1 LIRTARCYSHRAVL
15 FHAVDYFRT
24 MSHLWRAKQYAAYVS
39 KAKNRHGIHSPFVY
53 QLLDEVVYD
62 KTNYPEYATVESI
75 REELLKRTD
84 EIEITDLGAG
94 STVNPSNRRKVADIA
109 KNSAK
114 GGKWGELL
122 FRLARHFQ
130 PEAMIELGTSLG
142 IGSLYQSL
150 GNPKGNLTTFE
161 GCPNTAAIAREQFAK
176 ANVSPTIIEGNFDE
190 TLQPYLD
197 SIDKLDWA
205 FIDGNHQKEPTI
217 RYFQQCLEKCHND
230 SVLLFDDIYWS
241 KGMAEAWK
249 NIKADER
256 VTVTLDLFQV
266 GIVFLRKQQP
276 KQDFIIRY

>member
-1 LIRTARCYSHRAVL
+1 
-15 FHAVDYFRT
+15 
-24 MSHLWRAKQYAAYVS
+24 MSHLWRVKQYTKYIS

-53 QLLDEVVYD
+53 QLLDEVIYD
-62 KTNYPEYATVESI
+62 KTNYPEYEQVEST
-75 REELLKRTD
+75 RHGLLNRKD

-94 STVNPSNRRKVADIA
+94 STINTSNRRKVADIA

-122 FRLARHFQ
+122 FRLAKHFQ
-130 PEAMIELGTSLG
+130 PETMVELGTSLG
-142 IGSLYQSL
+142 IGALYQSL
-150 GNPKGNLTTFE
+150 GNSGGKLTTFE

-176 ANVSPTIIEGNFDE
+176 ANVNPTIVEGNFDN
-190 TLQPYLD
+190 TLQSFLD
-197 SIDKLDWA
+197 STEKLDWA
-205 FIDGNHQKEPTI
+205 FIDGNHQQEPTI
-217 RYFQQCLEKCHND
+217 RYFEQCLAKCHND

-241 KGMAEAWK
+241 KGMAEAWQ

-276 KQDFIIRY
+276 KQDFVIRY

>member
-1 LIRTARCYSHRAVL
+1 
-15 FHAVDYFRT
+15 
-24 MSHLWRAKQYAAYVS
+24 MSHLWRAKQYTKYIS

-62 KTNYPEYATVESI
+62 KTSFQEYKQLESI
-75 REELLKRTD
+75 LQNLLNRTD

-94 STVNPSNRRKVADIA
+94 STVNSSNRRKVSDIA

-130 PEAMIELGTSLG
+130 PETMIELGTSLG

-150 GNPKGNLTTFE
+150 GNRNGTLTTFE
-161 GCPNTAAIAREQFAK
+161 GCPNTAAIAKEQFTE
-176 ANVSPTIIEGNFDE
+176 ANVDPKIIEGNFDD
-190 TLQPYLD
+190 TLHSFLD
-197 SIDKLDWA
+197 SIEKLDWG

-217 RYFQQCLEKCHND
+217 RYFQQCLDKCHND

-241 KGMAEAWK
+241 KGMAEAWE
-249 NIKADER
+249 NIKTDER

>member
-1 LIRTARCYSHRAVL
+1 
-15 FHAVDYFRT
+15 
-24 MSHLWRAKQYAAYVS
+24 MSHLWRAKQYTKYLS

-62 KTNYPEYATVESI
+62 KTNYPDYEQVESI
-75 REELLKRTD
+75 RLALLNRTD

-94 STVNPSNRRKVADIA
+94 STINTSNRRKVADIA

-130 PEAMIELGTSLG
+130 PETMLELGTSLG

-150 GNPKGNLTTFE
+150 GNPNGNLTTFE
-161 GCPNTAAIAREQFAK
+161 GCPNTATIAQEQFAQ
-176 ANVSPTIIEGNFDE
+176 ANVNPNIVEGNFDD

-197 SIDKLDWA
+197 SIKKLDWA

-217 RYFQQCLEKCHND
+217 RYFHQCLEKCHND

-241 KGMAEAWK
+241 KGMAEAWQ
-249 NIKADER
+249 NIKTDER
-256 VTVTLDLFQV
+256 VSVTLDMFQL

>member
-1 LIRTARCYSHRAVL
+1 
-15 FHAVDYFRT
+15 
-24 MSHLWRAKQYAAYVS
+24 MSHLWRAKQYTKYIS

-62 KTNYPEYATVESI
+62 KISYPECKTVESI
-75 REELLKRTD
+75 RQNLLQRTD

-94 STVNPSNRRKVADIA
+94 STVNSSNCRKVSDIA

-130 PEAMIELGTSLG
+130 PETMLELGTSLG

-150 GNPKGNLTTFE
+150 GNPNGILTTFE
-161 GCPNTAAIAREQFAK
+161 GCPNTAAIAREQFAQ
-176 ANVSPTIIEGNFDE
+176 ANMNPTIIEGNFDD
-190 TLQPYLD
+190 TLQPFLD
-197 SIDKLDWA
+197 SIEKLDWA

-217 RYFQQCLEKCHND
+217 RYFEQCLEKCHND
-230 SVLLFDDIYWS
+230 SVLLLDDIYWS
-241 KGMAEAWK
+241 KGMAEAWE
-249 NIKADER
+249 NIKTDER

>member
-1 LIRTARCYSHRAVL
+1 
-15 FHAVDYFRT
+15 
-24 MSHLWRAKQYAAYVS
+24 MSHLWRAKQYAKYLS

-62 KTNYPEYATVESI
+62 ETRFSEYQQVDKI
-75 REELLKRTD
+75 RTELLNRTD

-94 STVNPSNRRKVADIA
+94 STINSSNRRKVSDIA

-122 FRLARHFQ
+122 FRLARHLQ
-130 PEAMIELGTSLG
+130 PETMIELGTSLG

-150 GNPKGNLTTFE
+150 GNPNGNLTTFE
-161 GCPNTAAIAREQFAK
+161 GCPNTAAIAREQFAE
-176 ANVSPTIIEGNFDE
+176 ASVNPTIIKGNFDD
-190 TLQPYLD
+190 TLEPFLN
-197 SIDKLDWA
+197 SIEKLDWA

-241 KGMAEAWK
+241 KGMAEAWE

-256 VTVTLDLFQV
+256 VTVSLDLFQV